1 LPLPPQTP
9 KQSMLM
15 ARAEPAASNERARP
29 DDGKPLLRDYSVE
42 DVRFGIAL
50 VGSRHGSQQVAP
62 GDTIPGAGRVLRI
75 ERQGGNWIVVTSLG
89 VIANGPAPH

>member
-1 LPLPPQTP
+1 
-9 KQSMLM
+9 M
-15 ARAEPAASNERARP
+15 ARAEPPASNDRAGP
-29 DDGKPLLRDYSVE
+29 DDPKPLLRNYSVE

-75 ERQGGNWIVVTSLG
+75 ERQGGNWVVVTSLG
-89 VIANGPAPH
+89 IIASGPAPY